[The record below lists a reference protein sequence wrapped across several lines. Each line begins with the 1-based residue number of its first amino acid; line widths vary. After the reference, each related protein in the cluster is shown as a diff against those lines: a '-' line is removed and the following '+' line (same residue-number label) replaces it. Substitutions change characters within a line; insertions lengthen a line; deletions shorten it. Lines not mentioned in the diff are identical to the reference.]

1 MKRLL
6 VYSHDTYGLGNIR
19 RMLAICH
26 YLLETTPE
34 LSILL
39 ITGSPVIHS
48 LRLPTALDYI
58 KLPCL
63 HRVGRGEYTT
73 RYLSASLDEAI
84 QLRSDLILATVI
96 NFVPDLFLVDK
107 KPLGVK
113 GELAATLEYL
123 HRSRPEA
130 ALALVLRDILDHPDA
145 ITSNWERNGH
155 YAAIENYYDEVLV
168 VGEQRI
174 FDPIREYRFPRAV
187 AHKTHFCGYIRRE
200 AEPGSREEIRRRL
213 QIREDERLVLVTPG
227 GGQDG
232 DAVIEN
238 YLRGLR
244 DAPFGDEVKS
254 LIVCGPEMPAP
265 ERARLEAQAAADPRV
280 IFYDF
285 TGEMIEFIAAADV
298 VVAMGGY
305 NTICEILSQSKPAI
319 IIPRFRPTEEQW
331 LRADLLSSRGFF
343 QTIHPDELTPER
355 LIKGVAECLT
365 SERAG
370 IPEIDLNGLPVVAA
384 HVAALIARQ
393 DDRHLVERS
402 NGDAHD

>member
-19 RMLAICH
+19 RMLAICQ
-26 YLLETTPE
+26 YLLETTPD

-187 AHKTHFCGYIRRE
+187 AGKTHFCGYIRRE
-200 AEPGSREEIRRRL
+200 AGPGSREELRRRL
-213 QIREDERLVLVTPG
+213 QIREDERLILVTPG

-238 YLRGLR
+238 YLLGLR

-265 ERARLEAQAAADPRV
+265 ERVRLEAQAVADPRV

-305 NTICEILSQSKPAI
+305 NTVCEILSQAKPAV
-319 IIPRFRPTEEQW
+319 IIPRVRPTEEQW
-331 LRADLLSSRGFF
+331 LRADLLSGRGFF
-343 QTIHPDELTPER
+343 QTIHPDELTPEH

-365 SERAG
+365 IERSG

-393 DDRHLVERS
+393 NDRHLVERS